1 MKPRLQKRNSLDVAQ
16 QLMLFRLKLRQ
27 NFTYRML
34 AILFHVSLETCRL
47 IFWDVCCANYT
58 QCMETSSKWCRHDLS
73 DESKN
78 QMYGQIAAKD
88 ELLRRTLARFKDP
101 RGLNRLPVA
110 ISIDSTRLKCQKSSF
125 VPLQKS
131 TYYVECDSTLYR
143 IFAEHENILD
153 FLVEVRERG
162 WIGYRVVW
170 WQNCYCLTSTSNQP
184 STAS

>member
-1 MKPRLQKRNSLDVAQ
+1 MPKRLVLGH
-16 QLMLFRLKLRQ
+16 
-27 NFTYRML
+27 
-34 AILFHVSLETCRL
+34 ILLTIYSGISISYFL
-47 IFWDVCCANYT
+47 Y
-58 QCMETSSKWCRHDLS
+58 CMETSSKWCRHDLS

-131 TYYVECDSTLYR
+131 TYYVEYNTNVLVLTNASSLDGK
-143 IFAEHENILD
+143 IILHSAISP
-153 FLVEVRERG
+153 G
-162 WIGYRVVW
+162 I
-170 WQNCYCLTSTSNQP
+170 SP
-184 STAS
+184 SHGDR